1 MIVRT
6 EDEMIELGKQVASNL
21 TLPAVLELVG
31 DVGAGKTTFTRGLAV
46 GLGVQ
51 DPITSPSFTISKRY
65 SFPIKV
71 APTPSANTSKEPT
84 FGQLVHYDF
93 YRLED
98 PGIMRDEL
106 SETLTDSNSVVIVEW
121 GESIADLLPS
131 HKVRLKIKLQPDGSR
146 LVDFEPDQNFLN
158 QFPQNSPTES

>member
-6 EDEMIELGKQVASNL
+6 EYEMIELGKQVASNL

>member
-121 GESIADLLPS
+121 GAHSGHLPDEP
-131 HKVRLKIKLQPDGSR
+131 RAR
-146 LVDFEPDQNFLN
+146 LVAV
-158 QFPQNSPTES
+158 